1 LLLAGN
7 PVFYKRTKH
16 IAVVQLH
23 SKQSLPRHITFV
35 AIIFG
40 INQDEEAYSEILEIV
55 EETYEDMKWY
65 KKWACGGIDFKSF
78 ANEHEGISHSSI
90 PSSHSQQLVGKWFE
104 RYILDNRSQAPK
116 KIQEKEIRELKF
128 CLEVQDQKKIDG
140 KMGFWVFVLYCP
152 KW

>member
-1 LLLAGN
+1 MLLAGN

-65 KKWACGGIDFKSF
+65 KKWLVVA
-78 ANEHEGISHSSI
+78 SI
-90 PSSHSQQLVGKWFE
+90 SSHLPMSMKAFLIPAFPPLTLSSWLGSGLRDTF
-104 RYILDNRSQAPK
+104 
-116 KIQEKEIRELKF
+116 
-128 CLEVQDQKKIDG
+128 
-140 KMGFWVFVLYCP
+140 
-152 KW
+152 